1 MQASEFWELLY
12 YHIIYSLDTGF
23 ISLLLLIATIELV
36 KIRLQMEELTGEK
49 VKKEKKN
56 KTNKCYSDPENEH

>member
-12 YHIIYSLDTGF
+12 YHIVYSLDTGF
-23 ISLLLLIATIELV
+23 ISVLLLIATIELV

-49 VKKEKKN
+49 NKKKKD
-56 KTNKCYSDPENEH
+56 KTNKC

>member
-12 YHIIYSLDTGF
+12 YHIVYSLDTGF
-23 ISLLLLIATIELV
+23 ISVLLLIATIELV

-49 VKKEKKN
+49 DKKKKD
-56 KTNKCYSDPENEH
+56 KTNKC